1 MALFFM
7 ARRTNHVVGAFLTA
21 RFGGGTFE
29 TSHRGFIGSRAVLY
43 LKGTVSALECV
54 LFRVYILVRAVTPQ

>member
-1 MALFFM
+1 MAFNFT
-7 ARRTNHVVGAFLTA
+7 ARRTNHVAGAFLTA
-21 RFGGGTFE
+21 QFGGGTFE
-29 TSHRGFIGSRAVLY
+29 TSHRGFIGTHAVLY